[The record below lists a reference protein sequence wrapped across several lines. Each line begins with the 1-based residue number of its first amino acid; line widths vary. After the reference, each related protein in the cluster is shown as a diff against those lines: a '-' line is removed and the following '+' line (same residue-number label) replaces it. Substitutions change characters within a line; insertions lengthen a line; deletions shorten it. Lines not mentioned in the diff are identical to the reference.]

1 MTRPSVWLVLHES
14 RYDFLTFIRNG
25 QSRFFTLGL
34 PVLFLVI
41 FASVFG
47 GGHVNLGNGPIKQ
60 SVYYV
65 PGIMALGV
73 ISGSFVNLVISVTAA
88 RERGIYKRRRATPVP
103 AWVIIAGRAS
113 TAVII
118 SLLIAALLLGIGWA
132 GYGVSVPWR
141 TSAALVFDL
150 VIGAVAFCGL
160 AYAVASIIED
170 QDSAQPITQ
179 AVMLPLYFISGVF
192 VPSTVIPSWLT
203 KVADIFPVR
212 HLAHALLVAYNPHTV
227 GSGFAWQ
234 DMGFVAAWGVVG
246 LLVALRRFSWLPLG
260 R

>member
-1 MTRPSVWLVLHES
+1 MTASRMALVLHES
-14 RYDFLTFIRNG
+14 RYDVLTFIRNG

-47 GGHVNLGNGPIKQ
+47 GGHVDLPAGPIKQ

-73 ISGSFVNLVISVTAA
+73 ISASFVNLVISVTAA

-103 AWVIIAGRAS
+103 AWVVIAGRAA
-113 TAVII
+113 TAVLT
-118 SLLIAALLLGIGWA
+118 SLLIAGVLLGIGWA
-132 GYGVSVPWR
+132 GYGASVPGR
-141 TSAALVFDL
+141 TAPALAFDL
-150 VIGAVAFCGL
+150 AIGAMAFCGL

-212 HLAHALLVAYNPHTV
+212 HLAHALLVAYNPHTS
-227 GSGFAWQ
+227 GAGFAWQ
-234 DMGFVAAWGVVG
+234 DTAVIAVWGLGG
-246 LLVALRRFSWLPLG
+246 LVFALRRFSWLPLG

>member
-1 MTRPSVWLVLHES
+1 MKRSTASLVLHES
-14 RYDFLTFIRNG
+14 RYDILTFARNG

-34 PVLFLVI
+34 PILFLVI

-47 GGHVNLGNGPIKQ
+47 SGHVNLAGGSIKE

-73 ISGSFVNLVISVTAA
+73 ISASFVNLVISVTAA

-103 AWVIIAGRAS
+103 ASVVIAGRAL
-113 TAVII
+113 TAVVTAV
-118 SLLIAALLLGIGWA
+118 LIAALLLGLGWVA
-132 GYGVSVPWR
+132 FDATIPER
-141 TSAALVFDL
+141 TAPALSL
-150 VIGAVAFCGL
+150 ALAIGAIAFCGL
-160 AYAVASIIED
+160 AYAVSSIISD

-203 KVADIFPVR
+203 KVADVFPVR
-212 HLAHALLVAYNPHTV
+212 HLAQALLVAYNPHTV
-227 GSGFAWQ
+227 GAGFAWT
-234 DMGFVAAWGVVG
+234 DIGIVAAWGLAG
-246 LLVALRRFSWLPLG
+246 LLFALRRFSWLPLG